1 MPKKTKKPFVQA
13 DDFAKLKMPKSIALS
28 PDGSK
33 AAYMLSWIDTNKNK
47 YFANLHVVDTK
58 TGATMQ
64 WTQCDNSNRA
74 PVWSSDGSQLVFLRH
89 EKGEDRIYRMRPG
102 GGAPELVFK
111 KRGSFASVKWAQD
124 DTCLVVKFRNAN
136 PDPDAEKALEQGEE
150 PKCEAPAVRKV
161 TRLAYRADG
170 AGFLP
175 EDRYHLY
182 KLDLKTMEFVQLTK
196 GKTDDGS
203 FAISPDGN
211 TVAFLANRHPDPDPN
226 MYDNDIFLL
235 NLKTRKERKLKGPQ
249 GEKDAL
255 SFSPNGKYLVYLGHH
270 NKQDAWGVEEF
281 HPWRI
286 DLQTGKIKNLTP
298 QFDRQA
304 MDLSIADIG
313 FDFES
318 PKVCWSKDSRAI
330 YYQVSDE
337 GSTVIARAR
346 MTAGDPEY
354 VFDLP
359 GQAALFDMAGNTMA
373 VVHAG
378 FKNLGDIF
386 FCADVT
392 AKKPAFTKLITHN
405 EVYLKS
411 REFGKTKEVHF
422 RGHDGTRL
430 HGWLVTPPSFN
441 PNKKYPAILEVHG
454 GPRAQYA
461 RVFFHEMQYLAAQ
474 GFVVFFT
481 NPRGSQGYGRAF
493 AEAIVNAWGTK
504 DFEDVMAAADWM
516 ETQKFID
523 KKRIGITGGSYGGYM
538 TNFAMGN
545 TRRFKAGVTQRSV
558 VNLATFAGTSDIGYF
573 DHYEFGGFYWQNP
586 AGYAKMSP
594 LTYADKIR
602 DPLLIIHSE
611 NDMRCPIE
619 QAEQLYAALKIRK
632 RKVEFL
638 RFPEESHGLSRGG
651 RPDRRVI
658 RLNAIVEWFKK
669 YL

>member
-1 MPKKTKKPFVQA
+1 F
-13 DDFAKLKMPKSIALS
+13 
-28 PDGSK
+28 
-33 AAYMLSWIDTNKNK
+33 
-47 YFANLHVVDTK
+47 
-58 TGATMQ
+58 
-64 WTQCDNSNRA
+64 
-74 PVWSSDGSQLVFLRH
+74 
-89 EKGEDRIYRMRPG
+89 
-102 GGAPELVFK
+102 
-111 KRGSFASVKWAQD
+111 
-124 DTCLVVKFRNAN
+124 
-136 PDPDAEKALEQGEE
+136 
-150 PKCEAPAVRKV
+150 
-161 TRLAYRADG
+161 
-170 AGFLP
+170 
-175 EDRYHLY
+175 
-182 KLDLKTMEFVQLTK
+182 
-196 GKTDDGS
+196 
-203 FAISPDGN
+203 
-211 TVAFLANRHPDPDPN
+211 
-226 MYDNDIFLL
+226 DNDIFLL
-235 NLKTRKERKLKGPQ
+235 NLKTRRERKIKGPQ

-286 DLQTGKIKNLTP
+286 DLKTGKIKNLTP
-298 QFDRQA
+298 KFDRQA
-304 MDLSIADIG
+304 QDLSIADIG

-318 PKVCWSKDSRAI
+318 PKVCWSRDSRAI

-346 MTAGDPEY
+346 MTADDPDY

-359 GQAALFDMAGNTMA
+359 GQAALFDMAGNAMA

-386 FCADVT
+386 FCPDVT
-392 AKKPAFTKLITHN
+392 AKKAAFTKLVAHN
-405 EVYLKS
+405 EDYLKS
-411 REFGKTKEVHF
+411 RELGKTKEVRF

-430 HGWLVTPPSFN
+430 HGWLLTPPNFN

-481 NPRGSQGYGRAF
+481 NPHGSQGYGRTF
-493 AEAIVNAWGTK
+493 AESIVKAWGTK

-516 ETQKFID
+516 EQQKFID

-538 TNFAMGN
+538 TNFALGN

-558 VNLATFAGTSDIGYF
+558 VDLRTFAGTSDIGYF
-573 DHYEFGGFYWQNP
+573 DHMEFGGYYWQNP
-586 AGYAKMSP
+586 QGYAKMSP

-611 NDMRCPIE
+611 NDMRCPME

-658 RLNAIVEWFKK
+658 RLKAIAEWFKK
-669 YL
+669 YLMK